1 LTPLGDSDTL
11 RTRKK
16 ELDAIADM
24 LSNPAESVDDL
35 AKDIWSTIDE
45 ARRGRELWVVAVQ
58 YKIGQHLFGPYESE
72 AMAQKDLEGR
82 GNLRG
87 MKPDEIGRVFKLLSP
102 VNNFVTE
109 MLQDQGILDFR

>member
-1 LTPLGDSDTL
+1 M

-16 ELDAIADM
+16 EIDKIADM

-35 AKDIWSTIDE
+35 AKDIWDEIDKM
-45 ARRGRELWVVAVQ
+45 RRDRELWVVGVQ
-58 YKIGQHLFGPYESE
+58 YTIGQFLFGPYESE
-72 AMAQKDLEGR
+72 AMAKKDLEGR

-87 MKPDEIGRVFKLLSP
+87 LKPDEVGRVFTLLSP

-109 MLQDQGILDFR
+109 KLSEQGIIDFR

>member
-1 LTPLGDSDTL
+1 M

-16 ELDAIADM
+16 ELDLIADM

-35 AKDIWSTIDE
+35 AKDIWNVIDE
-45 ARRGRELWVVAVQ
+45 ARRGRELWVVGVQ
-58 YKIGQHLFGPYESE
+58 YSIGQYLFGPYESE
-72 AMAQKDLEGR
+72 TMAIKDLEGR

-87 MKPDEIGRVFKLLSP
+87 MKVDEVGRVFKLLSP

-109 MLQDQGILDFR
+109 LLQEQGILDFR